1 MYISDFLKKVFKKGN
16 TTLLIYFLVNMLIVV
31 GIIAIPFAGYNIFV
45 GILVGLGL
53 YAVSVIASLSP
64 IGEMMR
70 RHQLHCIPL
79 EKNPELEAEL
89 MPLINEVYDRAKEI
103 NPELPTDIRFFY
115 LEDDSINAFAA
126 GRKTICLHSGT
137 ANMQDKKRI
146 KAVLAHEFGHI
157 ANHDTDLGLFVHVG
171 NLIINA
177 FFIFWGIGVTMTR
190 IIGTIVAI
198 FSSDD
203 DGGFAGLMM
212 HLSALLSQ
220 VALVV
225 IQAIWYR
232 FGGLM
237 MAKASRNHE
246 FDADIFAAKL
256 GYGVP
261 LCELFD
267 TWGDDTP
274 KDVYEG
280 LFRDH
285 PSSPERI
292 ENLQEFGVPF
302 TGMDPERR
310 KAIIAQ
316 YRLEKKKKKKGCLIG
331 CCAVMILFLG
341 AIIFGAVGMFLESRE
356 DRQREQQYQ
365 EEQQNPEASGNGI
378 GKVVSDNAAND
389 DTVNTDE
396 HNTEVNADDSSEETS
411 VDIASVQAVRLDASN
426 MDFSSKP
433 NYSFVNASASS
444 VVNQAGYDNSAMVAV
459 DGLLETSWQEGVS
472 GNGEGQYLEIY
483 LDTEQPVKYLILY
496 LGNWRSYDWFY
507 DNNRPQS
514 LTIQIGDYTTTQEFP
529 DGQIIHCIE
538 LSQPI
543 KASRVRLT
551 INSVY
556 GGRDWQD
563 TCIAEVM
570 AYGE

>member
-1 MYISDFLKKVFKKGN
+1 MYIKDFLKKVFKKGN

-31 GIIAIPFAGYNIFV
+31 GIIAIPFIGYNIFV

-53 YAVSVIASLSP
+53 YAISVAASLSP

-115 LEDDSINAFAA
+115 LEDESINAFAA

-190 IIGTIVAI
+190 IIGTLVAI
-198 FSSDD
+198 FTSDD

-220 VALVV
+220 VALIV
-225 IQAIWYR
+225 IQKIWYR

-237 MAKASRNHE
+237 IAKTKRNQE
-246 FDADIFAAKL
+246 FEADIFSAKL

-280 LFRDH
+280 LFLDH

-302 TGMDPERR
+302 TGMDPEKRQM
-310 KAIIAQ
+310 IIAQ
-316 YRLEKKKKKKGCLIG
+316 YRMEKKKKKKGCLIG
-331 CCAVMILFLG
+331 CCIVMVLMLG
-341 AIIFGAVGMFLESRE
+341 AIISGIIGTVMSSRE
-356 DRQREQQYQ
+356 NDRHQ
-365 EEQQNPEASGNGI
+365 EEQRNPEGVGT
-378 GKVVSDNAAND
+378 G
-389 DTVNTDE
+389 TVLPQDE
-396 HNTEVNADDSSEETS
+396 MEAREETVV
-411 VDIASVQAVRLDASN
+411 VDDQTNGTDNQEAVEAICLDATN

-433 NYSFVNASASS
+433 KYNFINASASS
-444 VVNQAGYDNSAMVAV
+444 VVSQAGYDNSAMVAV

-483 LDTEQPVKYLILY
+483 LDNEHPVKYLVLY

-514 LTIQIGDYTTTQEFP
+514 LTIHIGDYTTTQEFA

-543 KASRVRLT
+543 QASRVRLT

>member
-1 MYISDFLKKVFKKGN
+1 MYIKDFLKKVFKKGN

-31 GIIAIPFAGYNIFV
+31 GIIAIPFIGYNIFV

-53 YAVSVIASLSP
+53 YAISVAASLSP

-115 LEDDSINAFAA
+115 LEDESINAFAA

-190 IIGTIVAI
+190 IIGTLVAI
-198 FSSDD
+198 FTSDD

-220 VALVV
+220 VALIV
-225 IQAIWYR
+225 IQKIWYR

-237 MAKASRNHE
+237 IAKTKRNQE
-246 FDADIFAAKL
+246 FEADIFSAKL

-280 LFRDH
+280 LFLDH

-302 TGMDPERR
+302 TGMDPEKRQM
-310 KAIIAQ
+310 IIAQ
-316 YRLEKKKKKKGCLIG
+316 YRMEKKKKKKGCLIG
-331 CCAVMILFLG
+331 CCIVMVLMLG
-341 AIIFGAVGMFLESRE
+341 AIISGIIGTVMSSRE
-356 DRQREQQYQ
+356 NDRHQ
-365 EEQQNPEASGNGI
+365 EEQRNPEGVGT
-378 GKVVSDNAAND
+378 G
-389 DTVNTDE
+389 TVLPQDE
-396 HNTEVNADDSSEETS
+396 MEAREETVV
-411 VDIASVQAVRLDASN
+411 VDDQTNGTDNQEAVEAICLDATN

-433 NYSFVNASASS
+433 KYNFIDASASS
-444 VVNQAGYDNSAMVAV
+444 VVSQAGYDNSAMVAV

-483 LDTEQPVKYLILY
+483 LDNEHPVKYLVFY

-514 LTIQIGDYTTTQEFP
+514 LTIQIGDYTTTQEFA

-543 KASRVRLT
+543 QASRVRLT

>member
-1 MYISDFLKKVFKKGN
+1 MYIKDFLKKVFKKGN

-31 GIIAIPFAGYNIFV
+31 GIIAIPFIGYNIFV

-53 YAVSVIASLSP
+53 YAISVAASLSP

-115 LEDDSINAFAA
+115 LEDESINAFAA

-190 IIGTIVAI
+190 IIGTLVAI
-198 FSSDD
+198 FTSDD

-220 VALVV
+220 VALIV
-225 IQAIWYR
+225 IQKIWYR

-237 MAKASRNHE
+237 IAKTKRNQE
-246 FDADIFAAKL
+246 FEADIFSAKL

-280 LFRDH
+280 LFLDH

-302 TGMDPERR
+302 TGMDPEKRQM
-310 KAIIAQ
+310 IIAQ
-316 YRLEKKKKKKGCLIG
+316 YRMEKKKKKKGCLIG
-331 CCAVMILFLG
+331 CCIVMVLMLG
-341 AIIFGAVGMFLESRE
+341 AIISGIIGTVMSSRE
-356 DRQREQQYQ
+356 NDRHQ
-365 EEQQNPEASGNGI
+365 EEQRNPEGVGT
-378 GKVVSDNAAND
+378 G
-389 DTVNTDE
+389 TVLPQDE
-396 HNTEVNADDSSEETS
+396 MEAREETVV
-411 VDIASVQAVRLDASN
+411 VDDQTNGTDNQEAVEAICLDAMN

-433 NYSFVNASASS
+433 KYNFIDASASS
-444 VVNQAGYDNSAMVAV
+444 VVSQAGYDNSAMVAV

-483 LDTEQPVKYLILY
+483 LDNEHPVKYLVFY

-514 LTIQIGDYTTTQEFP
+514 LTIQIGDYTTTQEFA

-543 KASRVRLT
+543 QASRVRLT

>member
-1 MYISDFLKKVFKKGN
+1 MYIKDFLQKVFKKGN
-16 TTLLIYFLVNMLIVV
+16 TTLLIYFMINMLIVV
-31 GIIAIPFAGYNIFV
+31 GIIAIPFVGYNIFI

-53 YAVSVIASLSP
+53 YAISVVASLSP
-64 IGEMMR
+64 LGEWMR
-70 RHQLHCIPL
+70 RIQLHCIEL

-89 MPLINEVYDRAKEI
+89 MPLINEVYDRAKEL
-103 NPELPTDIRFFY
+103 NPELPHDIRFFY
-115 LEDDSINAFAA
+115 LEDESINAFAA
-126 GRKTICLHSGT
+126 GRKTICLNSGT
-137 ANMQDKKRI
+137 AKMEDKDRI

-177 FFIFWGIGVTMTR
+177 FFVFWSIGVTFTR
-190 IIGTIVAI
+190 IIGMLVAI
-198 FSSDD
+198 FSSDE

-212 HLSALLSQ
+212 QLSAMLSQ
-220 VALVV
+220 VALAV
-225 IQAIWYR
+225 IQAVWTR
-232 FGGLM
+232 FGALM

-292 ENLQEFGVPF
+292 ENLQKFGVPF

-310 KAIIAQ
+310 EMIISQ
-316 YRLEKKKKKKGCLIG
+316 YRLEKRKKKTGCLIG
-331 CCAVMILFLG
+331 CCIAMLLLLG
-341 AIIFGAVGMFLESRE
+341 SLVFGAVGTMMSSRE
-356 DRQREQQYQ
+356 EKKRQEAYNNTQ
-365 EEQQNPEASGNGI
+365 ESVSNVGTGTVVTSDEDETDAVAGN
-378 GKVVSDNAAND
+378 KETTENKDAND
-389 DTVNTDE
+389 SKVTVDL
-396 HNTEVNADDSSEETS
+396 A
-411 VDIASVQAVRLDASN
+411 AVQAVRLDASN

-433 NYSFVNASASS
+433 KYNLVNASASS
-444 VVNQAGYDNSAMVAV
+444 VVSQAGYDNSAMVAV
-459 DGLLETSWQEGVS
+459 DGYLETSWQEGVS
-472 GNGEGQYLEIY
+472 GNGEGQYLEVH
-483 LDTEQPVKYLILY
+483 LDKEQSVKYLVLY
-496 LGNWRSYDWFY
+496 LGNWRSVDWFY
-507 DNNRPQS
+507 DNNRPRS
-514 LTIQIGDYTTTQEFP
+514 LTLQIGGYTTTQEFP
-529 DGQIIHCIE
+529 DGQIVHCIE
-538 LSQPI
+538 LSQPVP
-543 KASRVRLT
+543 ASSIRMT

-570 AYGE
+570 VYGE

>member
-1 MYISDFLKKVFKKGN
+1 MYIKDFLKKVFKKGN

-31 GIIAIPFAGYNIFV
+31 GIIAIPFIGYNIFV

-53 YAVSVIASLSP
+53 YAISVAASLSP

-115 LEDDSINAFAA
+115 LEDESINAFAA

-190 IIGTIVAI
+190 IIGTLVAI
-198 FSSDD
+198 FTSDD

-220 VALVV
+220 VALIV
-225 IQAIWYR
+225 IQKIWYR

-237 MAKASRNHE
+237 IAKTKRNQE
-246 FDADIFAAKL
+246 FEADIFSAKL

-280 LFRDH
+280 LFLDH

-302 TGMDPERR
+302 TGMDPEKRQM
-310 KAIIAQ
+310 IIAQ
-316 YRLEKKKKKKGCLIG
+316 YRMEKKKKKKGCLIG
-331 CCAVMILFLG
+331 CCIVMVLMLG
-341 AIIFGAVGMFLESRE
+341 AIISGIIGTVMSSRE
-356 DRQREQQYQ
+356 NDRHQ
-365 EEQQNPEASGNGI
+365 EEQRNPEGVGT
-378 GKVVSDNAAND
+378 G
-389 DTVNTDE
+389 TVLPQDE
-396 HNTEVNADDSSEETS
+396 MEAGEETVV
-411 VDIASVQAVRLDASN
+411 VDDQTNGTDNQEAVEAICLDATN

-433 NYSFVNASASS
+433 KYNFIDASASS
-444 VVNQAGYDNSAMVAV
+444 VVSQAGYDNSAMVAV

-483 LDTEQPVKYLILY
+483 LDNEHPVKYLVFY

-514 LTIQIGDYTTTQEFP
+514 LTIQIGDYTTTQEFA

-543 KASRVRLT
+543 QASRVRLT

>member
-1 MYISDFLKKVFKKGN
+1 MYIKDFLKKVFKKGN

-31 GIIAIPFAGYNIFV
+31 GIIAIPFIGYNIFV

-53 YAVSVIASLSP
+53 YAISVAASLSP

-115 LEDDSINAFAA
+115 LEDESINAFAA

-190 IIGTIVAI
+190 IIGTLVAI
-198 FSSDD
+198 FTSDD

-220 VALVV
+220 VALIV
-225 IQAIWYR
+225 IQKIWYR

-237 MAKASRNHE
+237 IAKTKRNQE
-246 FDADIFAAKL
+246 FEADIFSAKL

-280 LFRDH
+280 LFLDH

-302 TGMDPERR
+302 TGMDPEKRQM
-310 KAIIAQ
+310 IIAQ
-316 YRLEKKKKKKGCLIG
+316 YRMEKKKKKKGCLIG
-331 CCAVMILFLG
+331 CCIVMVLMLG
-341 AIIFGAVGMFLESRE
+341 AIISGIIGTVMSSR
-356 DRQREQQYQ
+356 DR
-365 EEQQNPEASGNGI
+365 
-378 GKVVSDNAAND
+378 K
-389 DTVNTDE
+389 
-396 HNTEVNADDSSEETS
+396 
-411 VDIASVQAVRLDASN
+411 
-426 MDFSSKP
+426 
-433 NYSFVNASASS
+433 S
-444 VVNQAGYDNSAMVAV
+444 VV
-459 DGLLETSWQEGVS
+459 
-472 GNGEGQYLEIY
+472 
-483 LDTEQPVKYLILY
+483 
-496 LGNWRSYDWFY
+496 
-507 DNNRPQS
+507 
-514 LTIQIGDYTTTQEFP
+514 
-529 DGQIIHCIE
+529 
-538 LSQPI
+538 
-543 KASRVRLT
+543 
-551 INSVY
+551 
-556 GGRDWQD
+556 
-563 TCIAEVM
+563 
-570 AYGE
+570 

>member
-1 MYISDFLKKVFKKGN
+1 MYIKDFLKKVFKKGN

-31 GIIAIPFAGYNIFV
+31 GIIAIPFIGYNIFV

-53 YAVSVIASLSP
+53 YAISVAASLSP

-115 LEDDSINAFAA
+115 LEDESINAFAA

-190 IIGTIVAI
+190 IIGTLVAI
-198 FSSDD
+198 FTSDD

-220 VALVV
+220 VALIV
-225 IQAIWYR
+225 IQKIWYR

-237 MAKASRNHE
+237 IAKTKRNQE
-246 FDADIFAAKL
+246 FEADIFSAKL

-280 LFRDH
+280 LFLDH

-302 TGMDPERR
+302 TGMDPEKRQM
-310 KAIIAQ
+310 IIAQ
-316 YRLEKKKKKKGCLIG
+316 YRMEKKKKKKGCLIG
-331 CCAVMILFLG
+331 CCIVMVLMLG
-341 AIIFGAVGMFLESRE
+341 AIISGIIGTVMSSRE
-356 DRQREQQYQ
+356 NDRHQ
-365 EEQQNPEASGNGI
+365 EEQRNPEGVGT
-378 GKVVSDNAAND
+378 G
-389 DTVNTDE
+389 TVLPQDE
-396 HNTEVNADDSSEETS
+396 MEAREETVV
-411 VDIASVQAVRLDASN
+411 VDDQTNGTDNQEAVEAICLDATN

-433 NYSFVNASASS
+433 KYIFINASASS
-444 VVNQAGYDNSAMVAV
+444 VVSQAGYDNSAMVAV

-483 LDTEQPVKYLILY
+483 LDNEHPVKYLVLY

-514 LTIQIGDYTTTQEFP
+514 LTIQIGDYTTTQEFA

-543 KASRVRLT
+543 QASRVRLT

>member
-1 MYISDFLKKVFKKGN
+1 MYIKDFLKKVFKKGN
-16 TTLLIYFLVNMLIVV
+16 TTLLNYFLVNMLIVV
-31 GIIAIPFAGYNIFV
+31 GIIAIPFIGYNIFV

-53 YAVSVIASLSP
+53 YAISVAASLSP

-115 LEDDSINAFAA
+115 LEDESINAFAA

-190 IIGTIVAI
+190 IIGTLVAI
-198 FSSDD
+198 FTSDD

-220 VALVV
+220 VALIV
-225 IQAIWYR
+225 IQKIWYR

-237 MAKASRNHE
+237 IAKTKRNQE
-246 FDADIFAAKL
+246 FEADIFSAKL

-280 LFRDH
+280 LFLDH

-302 TGMDPERR
+302 TGMDPEKRQM
-310 KAIIAQ
+310 IIAQ
-316 YRLEKKKKKKGCLIG
+316 YRMEKKKKKKGCLIG
-331 CCAVMILFLG
+331 CCIVMVLMLG
-341 AIIFGAVGMFLESRE
+341 AIISGIIGTVMSSRE
-356 DRQREQQYQ
+356 NDRHQ
-365 EEQQNPEASGNGI
+365 EEQRNPEGVGT
-378 GKVVSDNAAND
+378 G
-389 DTVNTDE
+389 TVLPQDE
-396 HNTEVNADDSSEETS
+396 MEAREETVV
-411 VDIASVQAVRLDASN
+411 VDDQTNGTDNQEAVEAICLDATN

-433 NYSFVNASASS
+433 KYNFINASASS
-444 VVNQAGYDNSAMVAV
+444 VVSQAGYDNSAMVAV

-483 LDTEQPVKYLILY
+483 LDNEHPVKYLVFY

-514 LTIQIGDYTTTQEFP
+514 LTIQIGDYTTTQEFA

-543 KASRVRLT
+543 QASRVRLT

>member
-1 MYISDFLKKVFKKGN
+1 MYIKDFLKKVFKKGN

-31 GIIAIPFAGYNIFV
+31 GIIAIPFIGYNIFV

-53 YAVSVIASLSP
+53 YAISVAASLSP

-115 LEDDSINAFAA
+115 LEDESINAFAA

-137 ANMQDKKRI
+137 ANKQDIKRI

-190 IIGTIVAI
+190 IIGTLVAI
-198 FSSDD
+198 FTSDD

-220 VALVV
+220 VALIV
-225 IQAIWYR
+225 IQKIWYR

-237 MAKASRNHE
+237 IAKTKRNQE
-246 FDADIFAAKL
+246 FEADIFSAKL

-280 LFRDH
+280 LFLDH

-302 TGMDPERR
+302 TGMDPEKRQM
-310 KAIIAQ
+310 IIAQ
-316 YRLEKKKKKKGCLIG
+316 YRMEKKKKKKGCLIG
-331 CCAVMILFLG
+331 CCIVMVLMLG
-341 AIIFGAVGMFLESRE
+341 AIISGIIGTVMSSRE
-356 DRQREQQYQ
+356 NDRHQ
-365 EEQQNPEASGNGI
+365 EEQRNPEGVGT
-378 GKVVSDNAAND
+378 G
-389 DTVNTDE
+389 TVLPQDE
-396 HNTEVNADDSSEETS
+396 MEAREETVV
-411 VDIASVQAVRLDASN
+411 VDDQTNGTDNQEAVEAICLDATN

-433 NYSFVNASASS
+433 KYNFIDASASS
-444 VVNQAGYDNSAMVAV
+444 VVSQAGYDNSAMVAV

-483 LDTEQPVKYLILY
+483 LDNEHPVKYLVFY

-514 LTIQIGDYTTTQEFP
+514 LTIQIGDYTTTQEFA

-543 KASRVRLT
+543 QASRVRLT

>member
-1 MYISDFLKKVFKKGN
+1 MYIKDFLKKVFKKGN

-31 GIIAIPFAGYNIFV
+31 GIIAIPFVGYNIFI

-53 YAVSVIASLSP
+53 YAISVVATLSP

-115 LEDDSINAFAA
+115 LEDETINAFAA

-137 ANMQDKKRI
+137 AHMPDKKRI

-177 FFIFWGIGVTMTR
+177 FFVFWGIGVTMTHF
-190 IIGTIVAI
+190 IGTLVAI
-198 FSSDD
+198 FTSDD

-212 HLSALLSQ
+212 QLSALLSQ

-225 IQAIWYR
+225 IQKVWYR

-237 MAKASRNHE
+237 MAKTSRNQE

-280 LFRDH
+280 LFLDH

-292 ENLQEFGVPF
+292 ENLQKFGVPF

-310 KAIIAQ
+310 QMIIAQ
-316 YRLEKKKKKKGCLIG
+316 YRLEKKKKKKGCLIL
-331 CCAVMILFLG
+331 CCVAMVLFLG
-341 AIIFGAVGMFLESRE
+341 AIISGVIGTMMSSKENERR
-356 DRQREQQYQ
+356 DDVQNYQ
-365 EEQQNPEASGNGI
+365 EESGQNFGTGTVIPQDEAGTGE
-378 GKVVSDNAAND
+378 DM
-389 DTVNTDE
+389 TNTNE
-396 HNTEVNADDSSEETS
+396 HTEETK
-411 VDIASVQAVRLDASN
+411 VYPATVQAVRMDATN
-426 MDFSSKP
+426 MDFSAKP
-433 NYSFVNASASS
+433 KYRFVNASASS
-444 VVNQAGYDNSAMVAV
+444 VVSQAGYDNSAMVAV
-459 DGLLETSWQEGVS
+459 DDLLETSWQEGVG
-472 GNGEGQYLEIY
+472 GNGEGQYLEVY
-483 LDTEQPVKYLILY
+483 LDQEQSVKYLVLY
-496 LGNWRSYDWFY
+496 LGNWRSQDWFY

-529 DGQIIHCIE
+529 DGQTVHCIE
-538 LSQPI
+538 LSQPVQ
-543 KASRVRLT
+543 ASRVRLT

>member
-1 MYISDFLKKVFKKGN
+1 MYIKDFLKKVFKKGN

-31 GIIAIPFAGYNIFV
+31 GIIAIPLFGYNIFV

-53 YAVSVIASLSP
+53 YAISVAASLSP

-115 LEDDSINAFAA
+115 LEDESINAFAA

-190 IIGTIVAI
+190 IIGTLVAI
-198 FSSDD
+198 FTSDD

-220 VALVV
+220 VALIV
-225 IQAIWYR
+225 IQKIWYR

-237 MAKASRNHE
+237 IAKTKRNQE
-246 FDADIFAAKL
+246 FEADIFSAKL

-280 LFRDH
+280 LFLDH

-302 TGMDPERR
+302 TGMDPEKRQM
-310 KAIIAQ
+310 IIAQ
-316 YRLEKKKKKKGCLIG
+316 YRMEKKKKKKGCLIG
-331 CCAVMILFLG
+331 CCIVMVLMLG
-341 AIIFGAVGMFLESRE
+341 AIISGIIGTVMSSRE
-356 DRQREQQYQ
+356 NDRHQ
-365 EEQQNPEASGNGI
+365 EEQRNPEGVGT
-378 GKVVSDNAAND
+378 G
-389 DTVNTDE
+389 TVLPQDE
-396 HNTEVNADDSSEETS
+396 MEAREETVV
-411 VDIASVQAVRLDASN
+411 VDDQTNGTDNQEAVEAICLDATN

-433 NYSFVNASASS
+433 KYNFIDASASS
-444 VVNQAGYDNSAMVAV
+444 VVSQAGYDNSAMVAV

-483 LDTEQPVKYLILY
+483 LDNEHPVKYLVFY

-514 LTIQIGDYTTTQEFP
+514 LTIQIGDYTTTQEFA

-543 KASRVRLT
+543 QASRVRLT

>member
-1 MYISDFLKKVFKKGN
+1 MYIKDFLKKVFKKGN

-31 GIIAIPFAGYNIFV
+31 GIIAIPFIGYNIFV

-53 YAVSVIASLSP
+53 YAISVAASLSP

-115 LEDDSINAFAA
+115 LEDESINAFAA

-177 FFIFWGIGVTMTR
+177 FFVFWGIGVTMTR
-190 IIGTIVAI
+190 IIGTLVAI
-198 FSSDD
+198 FTSDD

-220 VALVV
+220 VALIV
-225 IQAIWYR
+225 IQKIWYR

-237 MAKASRNHE
+237 IAKTKRNQE
-246 FDADIFAAKL
+246 FEADIFSAKL

-280 LFRDH
+280 LFLDH

-292 ENLQEFGVPF
+292 ENLQEFCVPF
-302 TGMDPERR
+302 TGMDPEKRQM
-310 KAIIAQ
+310 IIAQ
-316 YRLEKKKKKKGCLIG
+316 YRMEKKKKKKGCLIG
-331 CCAVMILFLG
+331 CCIVMVLMLG
-341 AIIFGAVGMFLESRE
+341 AIISGIIGTVMSSRE
-356 DRQREQQYQ
+356 NDRHQ
-365 EEQQNPEASGNGI
+365 EEQRNPEGVGT
-378 GKVVSDNAAND
+378 G
-389 DTVNTDE
+389 TVLPQDE
-396 HNTEVNADDSSEETS
+396 MEAREETVV
-411 VDIASVQAVRLDASN
+411 VDDQTNGTDNQEAVEAICLDATN

-433 NYSFVNASASS
+433 KYNFIDASASS
-444 VVNQAGYDNSAMVAV
+444 VVSQAGYDNSAMVAV

-483 LDTEQPVKYLILY
+483 LDNEHPVKYLVLY

-514 LTIQIGDYTTTQEFP
+514 LTIQIGDYTTTQEFA

-543 KASRVRLT
+543 QASRVRLT

>member
-1 MYISDFLKKVFKKGN
+1 MYIKDFLKKVFKKGN

-31 GIIAIPFAGYNIFV
+31 GIIAIPFIGYNIFV

-53 YAVSVIASLSP
+53 YAISVAASLSP

-115 LEDDSINAFAA
+115 LEDESINAFAA

-177 FFIFWGIGVTMTR
+177 FFVFWGIGVTMTR
-190 IIGTIVAI
+190 IIGTLVAI
-198 FSSDD
+198 FTSDD

-220 VALVV
+220 VALIV
-225 IQAIWYR
+225 IQKIWYR

-237 MAKASRNHE
+237 IAKTKRNQE
-246 FDADIFAAKL
+246 FEADIFSAKL

-280 LFRDH
+280 LFLDH

-302 TGMDPERR
+302 TGMDPEKRQM
-310 KAIIAQ
+310 IIAQ
-316 YRLEKKKKKKGCLIG
+316 YRMEKKKKKKGCLIG
-331 CCAVMILFLG
+331 CCIVMVLMLG
-341 AIIFGAVGMFLESRE
+341 AIISGIIGTVMSSRE
-356 DRQREQQYQ
+356 NDRHQ
-365 EEQQNPEASGNGI
+365 EEQRNPEGVGT
-378 GKVVSDNAAND
+378 G
-389 DTVNTDE
+389 TVLPQDE
-396 HNTEVNADDSSEETS
+396 MEAREETVV
-411 VDIASVQAVRLDASN
+411 VDDQTNGTDNQEAVEAICLDATN

-433 NYSFVNASASS
+433 KYNFINASASS
-444 VVNQAGYDNSAMVAV
+444 VVSQAGYDNSAMVAV

-483 LDTEQPVKYLILY
+483 LDNEHPVKYLVLY

-514 LTIQIGDYTTTQEFP
+514 LTIQIGDYTTTQEFA

-543 KASRVRLT
+543 QASRVRLT

>member
-1 MYISDFLKKVFKKGN
+1 MYIKDFLKKVFKKGN

-31 GIIAIPFAGYNIFV
+31 GIIAIPFIGYNIFV

-53 YAVSVIASLSP
+53 YAISVAASLSP

-115 LEDDSINAFAA
+115 LEDESINAFAA

-177 FFIFWGIGVTMTR
+177 FFVFWGIGVTMTR
-190 IIGTIVAI
+190 IIGTLVAI
-198 FSSDD
+198 FTSDD

-220 VALVV
+220 VALIV
-225 IQAIWYR
+225 IQKIWYR

-237 MAKASRNHE
+237 IAKTKRNQE
-246 FDADIFAAKL
+246 FEADIFSAKL

-280 LFRDH
+280 LFLDH

-302 TGMDPERR
+302 TGMDPEKRQM
-310 KAIIAQ
+310 IIAQ
-316 YRLEKKKKKKGCLIG
+316 YRMEKKKKKKGCLIG
-331 CCAVMILFLG
+331 CCIVMVLMLG
-341 AIIFGAVGMFLESRE
+341 AIISGIIGTVMSSRE
-356 DRQREQQYQ
+356 NDRHQ
-365 EEQQNPEASGNGI
+365 EEQRNPEGVGT
-378 GKVVSDNAAND
+378 G
-389 DTVNTDE
+389 TVLPQDE
-396 HNTEVNADDSSEETS
+396 MEAREETVV
-411 VDIASVQAVRLDASN
+411 VDDQTNGTDNQEAVEAICLDATN

-433 NYSFVNASASS
+433 KYNFIDASASS
-444 VVNQAGYDNSAMVAV
+444 VVSQAGYDNSAMVAV

-483 LDTEQPVKYLILY
+483 LDNEHPVKYLVLY

-514 LTIQIGDYTTTQEFP
+514 LTIQIGDYTTTQEFA

-543 KASRVRLT
+543 QASRVRLT

>member
-1 MYISDFLKKVFKKGN
+1 MYIKDFLKKVFKKGN

-31 GIIAIPFAGYNIFV
+31 GIIAIPFIGYNIFV

-53 YAVSVIASLSP
+53 YAISVAASLSP

-115 LEDDSINAFAA
+115 LEDESINAFAA

-146 KAVLAHEFGHI
+146 KAVLAHEFRHI

-190 IIGTIVAI
+190 IIGTLVAI
-198 FSSDD
+198 FTSDD

-220 VALVV
+220 VALIV
-225 IQAIWYR
+225 IQKIWYR

-237 MAKASRNHE
+237 IAKTKRNQE
-246 FDADIFAAKL
+246 FEADIFSAKL

-280 LFRDH
+280 LFLDH

-302 TGMDPERR
+302 TGMDPEKRQM
-310 KAIIAQ
+310 IIAQ
-316 YRLEKKKKKKGCLIG
+316 YRMEKKKKKKGCLIG
-331 CCAVMILFLG
+331 CCIVMVLMLG
-341 AIIFGAVGMFLESRE
+341 AIISGIIGTVMSSRE
-356 DRQREQQYQ
+356 NDRHQ
-365 EEQQNPEASGNGI
+365 EEQRNPEGVGT
-378 GKVVSDNAAND
+378 G
-389 DTVNTDE
+389 TVLPQDE
-396 HNTEVNADDSSEETS
+396 MEAREETVV
-411 VDIASVQAVRLDASN
+411 VDDQTNGTDNQEAVEAICLDATN

-433 NYSFVNASASS
+433 KYNFIDASASS
-444 VVNQAGYDNSAMVAV
+444 VVSQAGYDNSAMVAV
-459 DGLLETSWQEGVS
+459 DGLLETSWQEGGS
-472 GNGEGQYLEIY
+472 GNGEGQYREIY
-483 LDTEQPVKYLILY
+483 LVNEHPAKYLVLY

-514 LTIQIGDYTTTQEFP
+514 LTIQIGDYTTTQEFA

-543 KASRVRLT
+543 QASRVRLT

>member
-1 MYISDFLKKVFKKGN
+1 MYIKDFLKKVFKKGN

-31 GIIAIPFAGYNIFV
+31 GIIAIPFIGYNIFV

-53 YAVSVIASLSP
+53 YAISVAASLSP

-115 LEDDSINAFAA
+115 LEDESINAFAA

-190 IIGTIVAI
+190 IIGTLVAI
-198 FSSDD
+198 FTSDD

-212 HLSALLSQ
+212 RLSALLSQ
-220 VALVV
+220 VALIV
-225 IQAIWYR
+225 IQKIWYR

-237 MAKASRNHE
+237 IAKTKRNQE
-246 FDADIFAAKL
+246 FEADIFSAKL

-280 LFRDH
+280 LFLDH

-302 TGMDPERR
+302 TGMDPEKRQM
-310 KAIIAQ
+310 IIAQ
-316 YRLEKKKKKKGCLIG
+316 YRMEKKKKKKGCLIG
-331 CCAVMILFLG
+331 CCIVMVLMLG
-341 AIIFGAVGMFLESRE
+341 AIISGIIGTVMSSRE
-356 DRQREQQYQ
+356 NDRHQ
-365 EEQQNPEASGNGI
+365 EEQRNPEGVGT
-378 GKVVSDNAAND
+378 G
-389 DTVNTDE
+389 TVLPQDE
-396 HNTEVNADDSSEETS
+396 MEAREETVV
-411 VDIASVQAVRLDASN
+411 VDDQTNGTDNQEAVEAICLDATN

-433 NYSFVNASASS
+433 KYNFIDASASS
-444 VVNQAGYDNSAMVAV
+444 VVSQAGYDNSAMVAV

-483 LDTEQPVKYLILY
+483 LDNEHPVKYLVFY

-514 LTIQIGDYTTTQEFP
+514 LTIQIGDYTTTQEFA

-543 KASRVRLT
+543 QASRVRLT

>member
-1 MYISDFLKKVFKKGN
+1 MYIKDFLKKVFKKGN

-31 GIIAIPFAGYNIFV
+31 GIIAIPFIGYNIFV

-53 YAVSVIASLSP
+53 YAISVAASLSP

-115 LEDDSINAFAA
+115 LEDESINAFAA

-190 IIGTIVAI
+190 IIGTLVAI
-198 FSSDD
+198 FTSDD

-220 VALVV
+220 VALIV
-225 IQAIWYR
+225 IQKIWYR

-237 MAKASRNHE
+237 IAKTKRNQE
-246 FDADIFAAKL
+246 FEADIFSAKL

-280 LFRDH
+280 LFLDH

-302 TGMDPERR
+302 TGMDPEKRQM
-310 KAIIAQ
+310 IIAQ
-316 YRLEKKKKKKGCLIG
+316 YRMEKKKKKKGCLIG
-331 CCAVMILFLG
+331 CCIVMVLMLG
-341 AIIFGAVGMFLESRE
+341 AIISGIIGTVMSSRE
-356 DRQREQQYQ
+356 NDRHQ
-365 EEQQNPEASGNGI
+365 EEQRNPEGVGT
-378 GKVVSDNAAND
+378 G
-389 DTVNTDE
+389 TVLPQDE
-396 HNTEVNADDSSEETS
+396 MEAGEETVV
-411 VDIASVQAVRLDASN
+411 VDDQTNGTDNQEAVEAICLDATN

-433 NYSFVNASASS
+433 KYNFINASASS
-444 VVNQAGYDNSAMVAV
+444 VVSQAGYDNSAMVAV

-483 LDTEQPVKYLILY
+483 LDNEHPVKYLVLY

-514 LTIQIGDYTTTQEFP
+514 LTIQIGDYTTTQEFA

-543 KASRVRLT
+543 QASRVRLT

>member
-1 MYISDFLKKVFKKGN
+1 MYIKDFLKKVFKKGN

-31 GIIAIPFAGYNIFV
+31 GIIAIPFIGYNIFV

-53 YAVSVIASLSP
+53 YAISVAASLSP

-115 LEDDSINAFAA
+115 LEDESINAFAA

-190 IIGTIVAI
+190 IIGTLVAI
-198 FSSDD
+198 FTSDD

-220 VALVV
+220 VALIV
-225 IQAIWYR
+225 IQKIWYR

-237 MAKASRNHE
+237 IAKTKRNQE
-246 FDADIFAAKL
+246 FEADIFSAKL

-280 LFRDH
+280 LFLDH

-302 TGMDPERR
+302 TGMDPEKRQM
-310 KAIIAQ
+310 IIAQ
-316 YRLEKKKKKKGCLIG
+316 YRMEKKKKKKGCLIG
-331 CCAVMILFLG
+331 CCIVMVLMLG
-341 AIIFGAVGMFLESRE
+341 AIISGIIGTVMSSRE
-356 DRQREQQYQ
+356 NDRHQ
-365 EEQQNPEASGNGI
+365 EEQRNPEGVGT
-378 GKVVSDNAAND
+378 G
-389 DTVNTDE
+389 TVLPQDE
-396 HNTEVNADDSSEETS
+396 MEAREETVV
-411 VDIASVQAVRLDASN
+411 VDDQTNGTDNQEAVEAICLDATN

-433 NYSFVNASASS
+433 KYNFIDASASS
-444 VVNQAGYDNSAMVAV
+444 VVSQAGYDNSAMVAV

-483 LDTEQPVKYLILY
+483 LDNEHPVKYLVLY

-514 LTIQIGDYTTTQEFP
+514 LTIQIGDYTTTQEFA

-543 KASRVRLT
+543 QASRVRLT

>member
-1 MYISDFLKKVFKKGN
+1 MYIKDFLKKVFKKGN

-31 GIIAIPFAGYNIFV
+31 GIIAIPFIGYNIFV

-53 YAVSVIASLSP
+53 YAISVAASLSP

-115 LEDDSINAFAA
+115 LEDESINAFAA

-177 FFIFWGIGVTMTR
+177 FFVFWGIGVTMTR
-190 IIGTIVAI
+190 IIGTLVAI
-198 FSSDD
+198 FTSDD

-220 VALVV
+220 VALIV
-225 IQAIWYR
+225 IQKIWYR

-237 MAKASRNHE
+237 IAKTKRNQE
-246 FDADIFAAKL
+246 FEADIFSAKL

-280 LFRDH
+280 LFLDH

-302 TGMDPERR
+302 TGMDPEKRQM
-310 KAIIAQ
+310 IIAQ
-316 YRLEKKKKKKGCLIG
+316 YRMEKKKKKKGCLIG
-331 CCAVMILFLG
+331 CCIVMVLMLG
-341 AIIFGAVGMFLESRE
+341 AIISGIIGTVMSSRE
-356 DRQREQQYQ
+356 NDRHQ
-365 EEQQNPEASGNGI
+365 EEQRNPEGVGT
-378 GKVVSDNAAND
+378 G
-389 DTVNTDE
+389 TVLPQDE
-396 HNTEVNADDSSEETS
+396 MEAREETVV
-411 VDIASVQAVRLDASN
+411 VDDQTNGTDNQEAVEAICLDATN

-433 NYSFVNASASS
+433 KYNFIDASASS
-444 VVNQAGYDNSAMVAV
+444 VVSQAGYDNSAMVAV

-483 LDTEQPVKYLILY
+483 LDNEHPVKYLVFY

-514 LTIQIGDYTTTQEFP
+514 LTIQIGDYTTTQEFA

-543 KASRVRLT
+543 QASRVRLT

>member
-1 MYISDFLKKVFKKGN
+1 MYIKDFLKKVFKKGN

-31 GIIAIPFAGYNIFV
+31 GIIAIPFIGYNIFV

-53 YAVSVIASLSP
+53 YAISVAASLSP

-115 LEDDSINAFAA
+115 LEDESINAFAA

-190 IIGTIVAI
+190 IIGTLVAI
-198 FSSDD
+198 FTSDD

-220 VALVV
+220 VALIV
-225 IQAIWYR
+225 IQKIWYR

-237 MAKASRNHE
+237 IAKTKRNQE
-246 FDADIFAAKL
+246 FEADIFSAKL

-280 LFRDH
+280 LFLDH

-302 TGMDPERR
+302 TGMDPEKRQM
-310 KAIIAQ
+310 IIAQ
-316 YRLEKKKKKKGCLIG
+316 YRMEKKKKKKGCLIG
-331 CCAVMILFLG
+331 CCIVMVLMLG
-341 AIIFGAVGMFLESRE
+341 AIISGIIGTVMSSRE
-356 DRQREQQYQ
+356 NDRHQ
-365 EEQQNPEASGNGI
+365 EEQRNPEGVGT
-378 GKVVSDNAAND
+378 G
-389 DTVNTDE
+389 TVLPQDE
-396 HNTEVNADDSSEETS
+396 MEAREETVV
-411 VDIASVQAVRLDASN
+411 VDDQTNGTDNQEAVEAICLDATN

-433 NYSFVNASASS
+433 KYNFINASASS
-444 VVNQAGYDNSAMVAV
+444 VVSQAGYDNSAMVAV

-483 LDTEQPVKYLILY
+483 LDNEHPVKYLVFY

-514 LTIQIGDYTTTQEFP
+514 LTIQIGDYTTTQEFA

-543 KASRVRLT
+543 QASRVRLT

>member
-1 MYISDFLKKVFKKGN
+1 MYIKDFLKKVFKKGN

-31 GIIAIPFAGYNIFV
+31 GIIAIPFIGYNIFV

-53 YAVSVIASLSP
+53 YAISVAASLSP

-115 LEDDSINAFAA
+115 LEDESINAFAA

-190 IIGTIVAI
+190 IIGTLVAI
-198 FSSDD
+198 FTSDD

-220 VALVV
+220 VALIV
-225 IQAIWYR
+225 IQKIWYR

-237 MAKASRNHE
+237 IAKTKRNQE
-246 FDADIFAAKL
+246 FEADIFSAKL

-280 LFRDH
+280 LFLDH

-302 TGMDPERR
+302 TGMDPEKRQM
-310 KAIIAQ
+310 IIAQ
-316 YRLEKKKKKKGCLIG
+316 YRMEKKKKKKGCLIG
-331 CCAVMILFLG
+331 CCIVMVLMLG
-341 AIIFGAVGMFLESRE
+341 AIISGIIGTVMSSRE
-356 DRQREQQYQ
+356 NDRHQ
-365 EEQQNPEASGNGI
+365 EEQRNPEGVGT
-378 GKVVSDNAAND
+378 G
-389 DTVNTDE
+389 TVLPQDE
-396 HNTEVNADDSSEETS
+396 MEAGEETVV
-411 VDIASVQAVRLDASN
+411 VDDQTNGTDNQEAVEAICLDATN

-433 NYSFVNASASS
+433 KYNFIDASASS
-444 VVNQAGYDNSAMVAV
+444 VVSQAGYDNSAMVAV

-483 LDTEQPVKYLILY
+483 LDNEHPVKYLVLY

-514 LTIQIGDYTTTQEFP
+514 LTIQIGDYTTTQEFA

-543 KASRVRLT
+543 QASRVRLT

>member
-1 MYISDFLKKVFKKGN
+1 MYIKDFLKKVFKKGN

-31 GIIAIPFAGYNIFV
+31 GIIAIPFIGYNIFV

-53 YAVSVIASLSP
+53 YAISVAASLSP

-115 LEDDSINAFAA
+115 LEDESINAFAA

-190 IIGTIVAI
+190 IIGTLVAI
-198 FSSDD
+198 FTSDD

-220 VALVV
+220 VALIV
-225 IQAIWYR
+225 IQKIWYR

-237 MAKASRNHE
+237 IAKTKRNQE
-246 FDADIFAAKL
+246 FEADIFSAKL

-280 LFRDH
+280 LFLDH

-302 TGMDPERR
+302 TGMDPEKRQM
-310 KAIIAQ
+310 IIAQ
-316 YRLEKKKKKKGCLIG
+316 YRMEKKKKKKGCLIG
-331 CCAVMILFLG
+331 CCIVMVLMLG
-341 AIIFGAVGMFLESRE
+341 AIISGIIGTVMSSRE
-356 DRQREQQYQ
+356 NDRHQ
-365 EEQQNPEASGNGI
+365 EEQRNPEGVGT
-378 GKVVSDNAAND
+378 G
-389 DTVNTDE
+389 TVLPQDE
-396 HNTEVNADDSSEETS
+396 MEAGEETVV
-411 VDIASVQAVRLDASN
+411 VDDQTNGTDNQEAVEAICLDAMN

-433 NYSFVNASASS
+433 KYNFIDASASS
-444 VVNQAGYDNSAMVAV
+444 VVSQAGYDNSAMVAV

-483 LDTEQPVKYLILY
+483 LDNEHPVKYLVLY

-514 LTIQIGDYTTTQEFP
+514 LTIQIGDYTTTQEFA

-543 KASRVRLT
+543 QASRVRLT

>member
-1 MYISDFLKKVFKKGN
+1 MYIKDFLKKVFKKGN

-31 GIIAIPFAGYNIFV
+31 GIIAIPFIGYNIFV

-53 YAVSVIASLSP
+53 YAISVAASLSP

-115 LEDDSINAFAA
+115 LEDESINAFAA

-190 IIGTIVAI
+190 IIGTLVAI
-198 FSSDD
+198 FTSDD

-220 VALVV
+220 VALIV
-225 IQAIWYR
+225 IQKIWYR

-237 MAKASRNHE
+237 IAKTKRNQE
-246 FDADIFAAKL
+246 FEADIFSAKL

-280 LFRDH
+280 LFLDH

-302 TGMDPERR
+302 TGMDPEKRQM
-310 KAIIAQ
+310 IIAQ
-316 YRLEKKKKKKGCLIG
+316 YRMEKKKKKKGCLIG
-331 CCAVMILFLG
+331 CCIVMVLMLG
-341 AIIFGAVGMFLESRE
+341 AIISGIIGTVMSSRE
-356 DRQREQQYQ
+356 NDRHQ
-365 EEQQNPEASGNGI
+365 EEQRNPEGVGT
-378 GKVVSDNAAND
+378 G
-389 DTVNTDE
+389 TVLPQDE
-396 HNTEVNADDSSEETS
+396 MEAREETVV
-411 VDIASVQAVRLDASN
+411 VDDQTNGTDNQEAVEAICLDATN

-433 NYSFVNASASS
+433 KYNFINASASS
-444 VVNQAGYDNSAMVAV
+444 VVSQAGYDNSAMVAV

-483 LDTEQPVKYLILY
+483 LDNEHPVKYLVLY

-514 LTIQIGDYTTTQEFP
+514 LTIQIGDYTTTQEFA

-543 KASRVRLT
+543 QASRVRLT